1 MESCRDNVA
10 ESEGGLMYC
19 DEPGTEPGWGNGE
32 WARKQEDVNE
42 EQRRGWQGGCV
53 RGRAIQKEENKI
65 HDNNVGI

>member
-1 MESCRDNVA
+1 
-10 ESEGGLMYC
+10 MYC